1 MTSSRICWLQGQTLF
16 SVSQF
21 CSQCLYFSCPKPH
34 LFLFLSWSCV
44 TYWLAEHVL
53 GGKLISWFQSLLH
66 EMLFLTSSMKEN
78 TSKAILV
85 GNSRCVSEEELNK
98 RTCLFGQNS
107 EELSRK
113 TSSIP
118 LFNISFTNLFYFIFF
133 ILRRNSESHFKSSLF
148 TFLLPSQ
155 TPCRDSLSH
164 GYFVFNQVS
173 IFC

>member
-1 MTSSRICWLQGQTLF
+1 M
-16 SVSQF
+16 
-21 CSQCLYFSCPKPH
+21 
-34 LFLFLSWSCV
+34 
-44 TYWLAEHVL
+44 

-133 ILRRNSESHFKSSLF
+133 YFEKEFRKSF
-148 TFLLPSQ
+148 
-155 TPCRDSLSH
+155 
-164 GYFVFNQVS
+164 
-173 IFC
+173 